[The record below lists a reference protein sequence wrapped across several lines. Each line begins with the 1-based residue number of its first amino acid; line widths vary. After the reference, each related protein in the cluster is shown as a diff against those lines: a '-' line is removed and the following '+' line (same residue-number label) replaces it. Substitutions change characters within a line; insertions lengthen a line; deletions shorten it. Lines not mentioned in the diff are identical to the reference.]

1 MNPVIAT
8 SSLNTPYGF
17 GIDECWEALM
27 EARSAIRYVGRFDRD
42 SFVSNLAAMAEDVAE
57 SEESRVWGLTHAMAG
72 ALSDDVPTDSALLM
86 ATTTGEI
93 EYVERA
99 VDSEEENAERSHPS
113 HLLAKIQ
120 DIAGVQGECAVISSA
135 CSSSAIALIRAVQRI
150 RHERDDSV
158 MVVGCD
164 GVSEFVH
171 AGFCTLMALSP
182 RPARPFDADR
192 DGLTL
197 GEGAAGA
204 VVCSPQRAEEL
215 GLGARC
221 VILGTG
227 MTCDA
232 NHMTGPSRDG
242 DGLARA
248 IDRALDE
255 AQLNPADVDC
265 ICAHGTGTVYND
277 SMEMKAFKRVFGEDP
292 LPTFS
297 IKGATG
303 HTMGAAGLL
312 EILVAARSVE
322 ENVVPRTVG
331 LENPDEEAAGWVNN
345 EPVKADVRSA
355 LCVNSGFGGVN
366 SAVLIGKADES
377 WE

>member
-8 SSLNTPYGF
+8 CTLNSPYGF
-17 GIDECWEALM
+17 GIDACWEALM
-27 EARSAIRYVGRFDRD
+27 EGRSAIRYVERFDRD
-42 SFVSNLAAMAEDVAE
+42 SFVSNLAAMTEEVPE
-57 SEESRVWGLTHAMAG
+57 SEDSRVWGLTRKVAD
-72 ALSDDVPTDSALLM
+72 ALSDDVPMDSALLM

-93 EYVERA
+93 EHVERA
-99 VDSEEENAERSHPS
+99 VDGEEENAERSDPS
-113 HLLAKIQ
+113 HLLARIQ

-150 RHERDDSV
+150 RHERDRSV
-158 MVVGCD
+158 LVVGCD

-171 AGFCTLMALSP
+171 AGFCTLMALSS
-182 RPARPFDADR
+182 RAARPFDADR

-215 GLGARC
+215 GSGGRC
-221 VILGTG
+221 SILGTG

-242 DGLARA
+242 EGLARA
-248 IDRALDE
+248 VDRALDE
-255 AQLNPADVDC
+255 AQLGPADVDC

-277 SMEMKAFKRVFGEDP
+277 SMEMKAFKRVFGEEP
-292 LPTFS
+292 VPTFS

-312 EILVAARSVE
+312 EILIAARSVE
-322 ENVVPRTVG
+322 ENVIPPTVG
-331 LENPDEEAAGWVNN
+331 MENPDEEAAGWVRS
-345 EPVKADVRSA
+345 EPVEANVRYA

-366 SAVLIGKADES
+366 SAVVIGTAVVS
-377 WE
+377 